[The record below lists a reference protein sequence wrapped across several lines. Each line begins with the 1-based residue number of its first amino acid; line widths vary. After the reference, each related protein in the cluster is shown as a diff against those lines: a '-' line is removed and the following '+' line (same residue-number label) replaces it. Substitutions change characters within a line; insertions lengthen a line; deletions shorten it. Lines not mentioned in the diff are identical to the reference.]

1 MTINNSSAIRSA
13 LKRISFLTDKTPF
26 SEHHSL
32 VSQQEMNVT
41 DPDDDLNRELAF
53 YTVSVAAAKEARR
66 LVKKEGIPFSRPPD
80 YFAEMVKSDEH
91 MGLVKKRLYDE
102 AAAKKASAEA
112 KKQRDL
118 KKFGKQVQIAK
129 LQQRQKEKRETLEK
143 INSLKRSPLTLSVIY
158 LIPEFI
164 ADLIS

>member
-1 MTINNSSAIRSA
+1 MTINNSSAIRAA
-13 LKRISFLTDKTPF
+13 LKRISLLTDKTPF
-26 SEHHSL
+26 SEHQSL

-53 YTVSVAAAKEARR
+53 YAVSVAAAKEARR
-66 LVKKEGIPFSRPPD
+66 LVKKEGIPFTRPPD

-118 KKFGKQVQIAK
+118 KKFGKQVQFAK

-143 INSLKRSPLTLSVIY
+143 ISSLKRSTLSLNPSPILV
-158 LIPEFI
+158 PEFVC
-164 ADLIS
+164 